1 MTQRDEASS
10 HLDLRKPCVPT
21 TKANNKRNGRY
32 MVSESMN
39 QLMMIEGKVRESI
52 YIVKTH
58 TGATQ
63 RTTMTES
70 SPRNAHA
77 TYRLFVAVVGA
88 D

>member
-1 MTQRDEASS
+1 MYSVDGS
-10 HLDLRKPCVPT
+10 
-21 TKANNKRNGRY
+21 
-32 MVSESMN
+32 
-39 QLMMIEGKVRESI
+39 MMIEGKVRESI